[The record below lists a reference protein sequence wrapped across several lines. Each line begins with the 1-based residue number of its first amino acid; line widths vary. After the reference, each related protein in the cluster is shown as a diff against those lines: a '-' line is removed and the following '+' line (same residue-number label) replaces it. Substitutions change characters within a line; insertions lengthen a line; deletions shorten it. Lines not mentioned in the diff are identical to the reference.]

1 MENTKARHFSNG
13 VAFFIM
19 TIMGPGMKGRHIN
32 NKHSEFKNPNF
43 QLHAPYSELPCTPQL
58 DTYNSTLKTNTH
70 PAPRNSHLFF
80 VCIKE
85 LAEIAHQD
93 YD

>member
-1 MENTKARHFSNG
+1 MHHTQNYPA
-13 VAFFIM
+13 
-19 TIMGPGMKGRHIN
+19 
-32 NKHSEFKNPNF
+32 
-43 QLHAPYSELPCTPQL
+43 PCTPQL
-58 DTYNSTLKTNTH
+58 DTYNSTLKTTLH
-70 PAPRNSHLFF
+70 PAPRNSHLFL